1 MTGDPDGTAVGYPDL
16 LNRDRA
22 EVISTLRSGSHLLCC
37 LDFDGTLAPIVD
49 DPDEAT
55 LPPATERVLARL
67 HDEPDVTVAI
77 VSGRSVLDLRS
88 RVELPVTLVGNH
100 GLERLDRASA
110 DTRGPDRSGST
121 ESVAGAFRPVVHPL
135 AAAAVPRIEACAATL
150 ETVLA
155 PLPNIRVESKRLTG
169 TVHYRT
175 APAPVAQ
182 LCRQL
187 TVDVVE
193 RFGDERLSLSHGD
206 EIVEFGPAIEWGKGD
221 AVELLRNEHPR
232 GTRILVCGDDTTD
245 EDAFRALRR
254 SDVGVRVGDRTRSTA
269 RYRTDSPRTVREFL
283 DQLAAPVLSET
294 VACGD

>member
-1 MTGDPDGTAVGYPDL
+1 MTGGRDRTAVGYPDPL
-16 LNRDRA
+16 DRDRA
-22 EVISTLRSGSHLLCC
+22 EVISTLRSGPHLLCC

-55 LPPATERVLARL
+55 LPPGTEQVLARL
-67 HDEPDVTVAI
+67 HEAPDVTVAI

-100 GLERLDRASA
+100 GLERLDRPSA
-110 DTRGPDRSGST
+110 DTRGSDRSGPT
-121 ESVAGAFRPVVHPL
+121 DSVAGASRPVVHPL
-135 AAAAVPRIEACAATL
+135 AAAAIPRIEACAATL

-155 PLPNIRVESKRLTG
+155 PLPNVRVESKRLTG

-182 LCRQL
+182 LCRRL

-193 RFGDERLSLSHGD
+193 RVGDERLSLSHGD

-221 AVELLRNEHPR
+221 AVELLRSEQPS
-232 GTRILVCGDDTTD
+232 GTRVLVCGDDTTD
-245 EDAFRALRR
+245 EDAFRSLRR
-254 SDVGVRVGDRTRSTA
+254 SDVGVRVGERTRSA
-269 RYRTDSPRTVREFL
+269 AQYRTESPSTVRAFL
-283 DQLAAPVLSET
+283 DRLAGSISSKT
-294 VACGD
+294 VASG